1 MGARFQLK
9 RLGAGE
15 SFSCCGES
23 VATDFV
29 SSLSLLFVCLF
40 VSQRQTQYNL
50 KGETTTTTT
59 TLIADCVTSSLLSA
73 YNRGE

>member
-15 SFSCCGES
+15 SFSCGES

-29 SSLSLLFVCLF
+29 LSLSLLFVCLF
-40 VSQRQTQYNL
+40 PRDKHRTIW
-50 KGETTTTTT
+50 KGKQQQ
-59 TLIADCVTSSLLSA
+59 L
-73 YNRGE
+73 